1 MRIAVLQM
9 QSGLDPSLNLAT
21 IKNGAVE
28 AAEQGAVMLFT
39 PEMSG
44 MLDRN
49 QHRSE
54 DHLCSENTDPVLAG
68 AMQAAAQH
76 KIWIHLG
83 SLALRSGQPERKRL
97 NCSFLIDDTGKVRAR
112 YAKIHLFDVSLPTGE
127 VWRESAVYAPGA
139 QSIVAATPLGLL
151 GLSICYDVRFPAL
164 YAALSGAGATCLAIP
179 AAFTVPTGQ
188 AHWHILMRARAIE
201 NACFV
206 VAAAQ
211 CGRHEDGRETYGHS
225 LVVDPWGHVILDMQE
240 KIGVGF
246 AEIDISHVE
255 TVRNRIPVLT
265 HRRPIGAVDVV
276 A

>member
-28 AAEQGAVMLFT
+28 AAEHGAVMLFT

-54 DHLCSENTDPVLAG
+54 VHLCSEGTDPVLAG

-83 SLALRSGQPERKRL
+83 SLALRSGQSARKRL

-112 YAKIHLFDVSLPTGE
+112 YEKIHLFDVSLPTGE

-240 KIGVGF
+240 KIGVGL
-246 AEIDISHVE
+246 ADIDISHVE
-255 TVRNRIPVLT
+255 TIRNRIPVLT
-265 HRRPIGAVDVV
+265 HRRPIGEVDVV

>member
-9 QSGLDPSLNLAT
+9 QSGINPARNLAV
-21 IKNGAVE
+21 IENGVAE
-28 AAEQGAVMLFT
+28 AARHGAAMLFT

-49 QHRSE
+49 QNRSE
-54 DHLCSENTDPVLAG
+54 AHLCSEQTDLVLAG

-76 KIWIHLG
+76 RIWIHLG
-83 SLALRSGQPERKRL
+83 SLALRSGQSERKRL

-112 YAKIHLFDVSLPTGE
+112 YEKIHLFDVSLPTGE
-127 VWRESAVYAPGA
+127 AWRESSVYAPGA
-139 QSIVAATPLGLL
+139 QSVVAKTPLGFL

-164 YAALSGAGATCLAIP
+164 FAALSGAGATCVAIP
-179 AAFTVPTGQ
+179 AAFTVPTGL
-188 AHWHILMRARAIE
+188 AHWHILLRARAIE

-211 CGRHEDGRETYGHS
+211 CGNHEDGRETFGHS
-225 LVVDPWGHVILDMQE
+225 LVVDPWGNVILDMQAE
-240 KIGVGF
+240 IGVGF
-246 AEIDISHVE
+246 ADIDISLVD

-265 HRRPIGAVDVV
+265 HRRAIGEVDVV